1 MNPALI
7 ELALKKQR
15 LQMQAA
21 TQRLQMAQ
29 HLQAFAPAFAAA
41 DAAHSAGRWLKAH
54 PQWLAGAAVALL
66 VARPRAAFRW
76 LRRGFFAWR
85 ALRRAREAL
94 HSLIPAAR

>member
-1 MNPALI
+1 MIRLV

-29 HLQAFAPAFAAA
+29 HLQAFTPAFAVA
-41 DAAHSAGRWLKAH
+41 DSALSAGRWIKSH
-54 PQWLAGAAVALL
+54 PQWLVGAAVVLL

-85 ALRRAREAL
+85 ALRRARQAL
-94 HSLIPAAR
+94 HSLVP